1 MTTEKFFTFDLQ
13 RFDGEATV
21 SASSGNVSVSSDYAF
36 SGSEASEVSSAVD
49 IVAYDSDSATVTS
62 IADEAWIKSG
72 SATKGAVLSGVGTI
86 ASFGENGSFEVT
98 AGGNTL
104 RLAGVSGDTLSIN
117 LTNEAFKQTV
127 NDVSLNF
134 TVASGEVVN
143 IYGNANADAVTL
155 SSAGASLGAISE
167 GQTWMINTNDNL
179 SYNGIQYTAVGNIAT
194 FSGDSAANVA
204 IEDSASVSLSAAS
217 KLSTS
222 NDTVSVND
230 TVIGGA
236 VNAASKVTATEDNLV
251 VKTAS
256 AGNIS
261 VGSDSASL
269 AANASATLSAD
280 GDAAII
286 SAVNSLA
293 AGGKWLTSAD
303 SVALGTQEWSF
314 SKAGS
319 TLVADS
325 LGTSA
330 ATVSFGG
337 TATLATSA
345 KKFNVN
351 NLNVNKAATWS
362 LTGTSGEETA
372 IFDTSGNVTLSG
384 ESMTA
389 SLASGSTASVATS
402 NDSLE
407 LAGGAN
413 VSVANSNIVS
423 VSALANGGVWNVGG
437 TSAQVGNG
445 VSMQAW
451 SFDNAGAVLSARNT
465 DGGIIGTVSGFSGH
479 ATLTYG
485 NSAAPESLTVGNTTW
500 TTIKNAYDNSVIFN
514 TDGAATIA
522 STDIDDDD
530 YIAQAFGLEG
540 ASLKVTGAE
549 SATAAMA
556 SVNAVYVAYTGDS
569 NGLDFV
575 LENRGTNAGISEIN
589 DVDTGAKITVAGDN
603 SYSINGAY
611 TFSNTT
617 GYAELKLEESKLIVN
632 NVATKEN
639 VSVTG
644 GNVDYSFD
652 EGTAINASI
661 SGVAVTVGSAS
672 DTSNVT
678 ISGSGSDAISTVTL
692 KAGDSLTTGDSDQ
705 VFTMYYD
712 TSDVSSSSKYVL
724 TANDTKISVYGSQFA
739 ASTATINVDGSGST
753 PHVTI
758 DGIAYNT
765 TLSVSGGVYNIGK
778 ATQVTVNEATGY
790 ITIDGAGNTAA
801 EDESAADSRRQ
812 REESINNAIGN
823 ASTTSVTAF
832 QFFYN
837 IGSTT
842 PSAVSNS
849 TVAGYEDA
857 EDSSP
862 TPESVSGG
870 INIFGNTDFGDRD
883 NLHNVTLK
891 SAADDDI
898 NVANK
903 EGDSI
908 WTAVIDV
915 TESERNTLVAVGT
928 GSQNSAINHT
938 VLGANN
944 GGIILFGEN
953 AVGDNYAQAGSV
965 GTYLENLGGYATLLG
980 GSGED
985 SIVAGAGDYVSGG
998 GGADYFY
1005 DNNGSGN
1012 GGGYAIQ
1019 DYSISE
1025 GDVIVATKFS
1035 DNSNNMTAAQM
1046 INNVDIADSVIAI
1059 TGSNPITIGG
1069 NMVKFSD
1076 SKGADGE
1083 TYNFAWAAVGGGSL
1097 DASGFTDKGA
1107 IILSSQNGGA
1117 ADYVVGTSDADTIF
1131 ADGND
1136 TVDPGNGADI
1146 IYLADIDSSS
1156 EVTGSVIVFG
1166 AGGIGRNEVHGFS
1179 FGFDNEDA
1187 GNSILDSDADSI
1199 GFGMMNSTLVATI
1212 GSNQLMFA
1220 GTESVSGNKFDILVG
1235 DADANERLS
1244 VLKSGVQVTVGSN
1257 DDVADRYYAIG
1268 NSTLT
1273 FSADVTEELYINL
1286 GGSLYH
1292 NISRVAVNNENLA
1305 VVMGSTGKDIV
1316 SLSGSSAADAHKAVS
1331 LGAGDDVVYSGG
1343 EAASIAGNSIY
1354 FGSNSGDGDD
1364 TIHNFGYYQGVA
1376 EDPEKNG
1383 ADVLYLTGWNDGVST
1398 ITGSAIDS
1406 EVVVALSENNTVHIA
1421 GELDPD
1427 KMLRYSIDDGANILT
1442 AKLGVSSGQTNTFTY
1457 DKEVTYY
1464 HGNTNRLQDT
1474 LTVDNSDANANA
1486 EIWLDGSKGVYYN
1499 GIGVIDASQAEST
1512 QLTLVGN
1519 GNSNTIISGG
1529 EGTSASLWGGSYGE
1543 NLLIGGD
1550 GNDVFF
1556 FLNSS
1561 SSNTVSNFDAENDRV
1576 RLFDITLDML
1586 MADNNYGLNANGGI
1600 QLKTTGGATLE
1611 LEGDNHEGAKFEVSN
1626 GDGSY
1631 TAYTATKNSDGSWS
1645 WENR

>member
-72 SATKGAVLSGVGTI
+72 SATKGAILEGIGTI
-86 ASFGENGSFEVT
+86 ASFGESGSFEVT

-104 RLAGVSGDTLSIN
+104 RLAGVSGDTLSIYS
-117 LTNEAFKQTV
+117 ASDAVRQTINGATV
-127 NDVSLNF
+127 AF
-134 TVASGEVVN
+134 TVSSGEVID
-143 IYGNANADAVTL
+143 IYGNTEADAVTL
-155 SSAGASLGAISE
+155 TSANATLGSITGE
-167 GQTWMINTNDNL
+167 QTWIVNTNDNL
-179 SYNGIQYTAVGNIAT
+179 AYSGIQYTAIGDAAT
-194 FSGDSAANVA
+194 ITGDSSINAEISDGN
-204 IEDSASVSLSAAS
+204 SVSVAAVGS
-217 KLSTS
+217 GKATDLI
-222 NDTVSVND
+222 SVND
-230 TVIGGA
+230 TVINGA
-236 VNAASKVTATEDNLV
+236 VNSGSKVTADGDNLV
-251 VKTAS
+251 VKTS
-256 AGNIS
+256 TAGNIT

-269 AANASATLSAD
+269 AAGASATLTAD

-314 SKAGS
+314 SNEGS

-337 TATLATSA
+337 TATLATAA
-345 KKFNVN
+345 KKFNVS
-351 NLNVNKAATWS
+351 NLNVNKAATWG
-362 LTGTSGEETA
+362 LTGTTGEENA
-372 IFDTSGNVTLSG
+372 VFDTSGNVTLSG

-389 SLASGSTASVATS
+389 SLNSGSASLSAGSDVLNLANGGTASI
-402 NDSLE
+402 
-407 LAGGAN
+407 
-413 VSVANSNIVS
+413 ANSSVVS
-423 VSALANGGVWNVGG
+423 VSALANGGVWNVGD

-451 SFDNAGAVLSARNT
+451 EFENSGAVLSARNT
-465 DGGIIGTVSGFSGH
+465 DGARIGTVSGFSGN

-485 NSAAPESLTVGNTTW
+485 SSISPESLTVGDTTW
-500 TTIKNAYDNSVIFN
+500 TTIKNAYDSAVIFDE
-514 TDGAATIA
+514 TGAATISA
-522 STDIDDDD
+522 ENIDDDD
-530 YIAQAFGLEG
+530 LAQVFGLAG
-540 ASLKVTGAE
+540 ANLKVNGVGG
-549 SATAAMA
+549 ATAAMA
-556 SVNAVYVAYTGDS
+556 SVNAVYVAYSDDS

-589 DVDTGAKITVAGDN
+589 DVDTGAKITVYGDN

-611 TFSNTT
+611 TFSNTS
-617 GYAELKLEESKLIVN
+617 GYAELDLEDSKLVVN
-632 NVATKEN
+632 GVMSKEN

-652 EGTAINASI
+652 EGTAVNVTLN
-661 SGVAVTVGSAS
+661 GVAATIGSA
-672 DTSNVT
+672 DNTSNVT
-678 ISGSGSDAISTVTL
+678 ISGSGSDVISAVTL
-692 KAGDSLTTGDSDQ
+692 KAGDSLTTGNSDRN
-705 VFTMYYD
+705 FTMYYD
-712 TSDVSSSSKYVL
+712 ASGVSSSERYVL
-724 TANDTKISVYGSQFA
+724 TANDTKISVYGSQFTG
-739 ASTATINVDGSGST
+739 STATVMVDGSGST

-758 DGIAYNT
+758 DGIANNT

-778 ATQVTVNEATGY
+778 AAQVTVNEDTGY
-790 ITIDGAGNTAA
+790 ITIDGAGNTTA

-812 REESINNAIGN
+812 REDSINNALDN

-837 IGSTT
+837 VGSTT
-842 PSAVSNS
+842 PSAVSTS

-870 INIFGNTDFGDRD
+870 INIYGNTEFSDKE
-883 NLHNVTLK
+883 NLHNVTLQ
-891 SAADDDI
+891 SAAADDI

-903 EGDSI
+903 EGDSV

-915 TESERNTLVAVGT
+915 TQSDRNTLVAVGT
-928 GSQNSAINHT
+928 GSQSSAINHT
-938 VLGANN
+938 ILGANN
-944 GGIILFGEN
+944 GGIILVGEN
-953 AVGDNYAQAGSV
+953 AVGDNYVQAGSV

-980 GSGED
+980 GEGED

-998 GGADYFY
+998 SGTDYFY

-1046 INNVDIADSVIAI
+1046 IENVDIADSVIAI
-1059 TGSNPITIGG
+1059 TGSNAITVGG
-1069 NMVKFSD
+1069 NAVKFSD
-1076 SKGADGE
+1076 SKGKDGE
-1083 TYNFAWAAVGGGSL
+1083 TYNFAWAEEGGGTL
-1097 DASGFTDKGA
+1097 DASDFTDKGA
-1107 IILSSQNGGA
+1107 IILASQNGSA
-1117 ADYVVGTSDADTIF
+1117 ADYVVGTGDADTIF
-1131 ADGND
+1131 AGGND
-1136 TVDPGNGADI
+1136 TIDPGNGADE
-1146 IYLADIDSSS
+1146 IYITEVTSESEEAGAVIVLSSS
-1156 EVTGSVIVFG
+1156 
-1166 AGGIGRNEVHGFS
+1166 GIGRNEVTGFS

-1187 GNSILDSDADSI
+1187 GNSILDADVDSV
-1199 GFGMMNSTLVATI
+1199 GFGLMNSLLIATV
-1212 GSNQLMFA
+1212 GSNQMMFMD
-1220 GTESVSGNKFDILVG
+1220 SISGNKYDILVG
-1235 DADANERLS
+1235 NADDNEKVS
-1244 VLKSGVQVTVGSN
+1244 VLKGGSQVTISSN
-1257 DDVADRYYAIG
+1257 DDVADRYYGIG

-1273 FSADVTEELYINL
+1273 FSADVTDELYINL
-1286 GGSLYH
+1286 GDSAYH
-1292 NISRVAVNNENLA
+1292 NISRLAVDNENAAIIL
-1305 VVMGSTGKDIV
+1305 GSSGKDIV
-1316 SLSGSSAADAHKAVS
+1316 SLGGSSAADAHKNIS
-1331 LGAGDDVVYSGG
+1331 LGAGDDVIYSGG
-1343 EAASIAGNSIY
+1343 EAVSTAGHAIY
-1354 FGSNSGDGDD
+1354 FGSSSGDGDD

-1376 EDPEKNG
+1376 DDPEKNG
-1383 ADVLYLTGWNDGVST
+1383 ADVLILNGWDDNVST
-1398 ITGSAIDS
+1398 ITGSAIES
-1406 EVVVALSENNTVHIA
+1406 EVVVALSTNNTVHIA

-1427 KMLRYSIDDGANILT
+1427 RMLRYSIDDGSNILT

-1464 HGNTNRLQDT
+1464 HGNTNRNLDT
-1474 LTVDNSDANANA
+1474 LTVDNSDANANT

-1519 GNSNTIISGG
+1519 GNDNTIISGG
-1529 EGTSASLWGGSYGE
+1529 EGTTASLWGGSYGE

-1550 GNDVFF
+1550 GDDVFF

-1586 MADNNYGLNANGGI
+1586 VADNNYGLNSNGGI
-1600 QLKTTGGATLE
+1600 QIKTTGGATFE
-1611 LEGDNHEGAKFEVSN
+1611 LEGDGHDGAKFDVSN